1 MNDGKISVRYARAL
15 YSLACENKCELVVYE
30 ALRRFSNGIAK
41 AIGSFD
47 AVLKNPIISDE
58 DKIKLI
64 ETAIGD
70 PMPDCLKSF
79 VKFVVEQGR
88 ESKMFL
94 IALKYQEKYRAD
106 KNILLTHITTAS
118 ELSPETL
125 EKIKT
130 NVADLF
136 NANVEAVVSI
146 DPKLIGGYTLDIEN
160 NLLDASIAGQLNK
173 VKEELRQQNV

>member
-15 YSLACENKCELVVYE
+15 YNLACENKCEQVVYE
-30 ALRRFSNGIAK
+30 ALRRFSNGIGK

-47 AVLKNPIISDE
+47 SVMKNPIISDE
-58 DKIKLI
+58 DKINLI

-70 PMPDCLKSF
+70 PIPDCLKSF
-79 VKFVVEQGR
+79 VKFVVGQGR
-88 ESKMFL
+88 ESKMYL

-118 ELSPETL
+118 ELAPETL
-125 EKIKT
+125 EKIKA
-130 NVADLF
+130 NVASLF
-136 NANVEAVVSI
+136 NANVEATVSI

-173 VKEELRQQNV
+173 VKEELKREQ

>member
-15 YSLACENKCELVVYE
+15 YSLACENKCEQVVYE
-30 ALRRFSNGIAK
+30 ALRRFSNGISK

-47 AVLKNPIISDE
+47 AVLKNPIVSDE
-58 DKIKLI
+58 EKIELI

-70 PMPDCLKSF
+70 PIPECLKDF

-94 IALKYQEKYRAD
+94 IALKYQERYRAD
-106 KNILLTHITTAS
+106 KNILLTRITTAS
-118 ELSPETL
+118 ELSPETI

-160 NLLDASIAGQLNK
+160 NLLDASIAGQLNR
-173 VKEELRQQNV
+173 VKEELKQ